1 MKAVIYA
8 RYSSDNQR
16 EESIEAQVRACK
28 DYAATKGL
36 VVVSEYVDEAISGK
50 GEKTATRA
58 SYQRMIRD
66 SGKGMF
72 DVILCHKYDR
82 ISRNLAEH
90 VNLEIKL
97 QNKGVELI
105 AAAQDFGNS
114 KESKI
119 VKALMWSMSEYFL
132 DNLSDEVRKGHK
144 ENAIVGKHNGGF
156 APFGYNV
163 ENQKYIINELEAEYV
178 RRMFDAAQNKTG
190 FNDLINEMDARGI
203 RGRFGKPIKYTQIY
217 EILRNIKYAG
227 IYAYNPE
234 KEKSRADQRSQKNA
248 IKVEGVVP
256 AIISQSQFQEV
267 QKIMESRKHAGRK
280 AGYLCSGLVYC
291 SCGAKMHG
299 VRRKTNKDKDTPEYR
314 YYYCSAK
321 CGAPSVRME
330 EIDNAAKC
338 YLQELLAPSNQ
349 EKISAALRLYQSNES
364 NRLEAFYGA
373 LKRKIDGKQ
382 KQYDA
387 LLANLSTGAL
397 PASVVASIGE
407 QMQELQNEIEALR
420 DTAPPEDYT
429 PDHITAWL
437 ESLKAAPDDKA
448 IQLLI
453 ERIDIKSKMD
463 FSIES
468 TLKSI
473 VGNLGTGEG
482 T

>member
-1 MKAVIYA
+1 
-8 RYSSDNQR
+8 
-16 EESIEAQVRACK
+16 
-28 DYAATKGL
+28 
-36 VVVSEYVDEAISGK
+36 
-50 GEKTATRA
+50 
-58 SYQRMIRD
+58 MIRD

-330 EIDNAAKC
+330 EIDSAAKC

-349 EKISAALRLYQSNES
+349 EKISAALRLYHSNES